1 MLFGGSMQRTK
12 KNHGFTLIEL
22 MVTIVVVAI
31 IATMAAPS
39 FGDMLLKQNLNKS
52 TRDLVGILTDAKT
65 KAVLE
70 RREITLT
77 LKDVK
82 QNSKLENTEST
93 FYWQPSG
100 KAILKTGST
109 TSVIFRSNG
118 LVKASTDTTFTICNQ
133 VGGNSSKIIVISKMG
148 AIQMVSESSCT

>member
-1 MLFGGSMQRTK
+1 MQRTK

-22 MVTIVVVAI
+22 MVTIAVMAI

-52 TRDLVGILTDAKT
+52 TRDLIGILTDAKT

-82 QNSKLENTEST
+82 QNSKLENTESI

-100 KAILKTGST
+100 KAILKTGSA
-109 TSVIFRSNG
+109 TSVIFRPNG

>member
-22 MVTIVVVAI
+22 MVTIAVMAI

-82 QNSKLENTEST
+82 QNSKLANTEST

>member
-1 MLFGGSMQRTK
+1 MQRTK

-22 MVTIVVVAI
+22 MVTIAVMAI

-82 QNSKLENTEST
+82 QNSKLENTESI